1 MTAQLSKFTKNH
13 SIFKMGTF
21 YGLSIAPEW
30 ERNFVDDHCTNVL
43 VWKLEM
49 AAKESSIHPAMSIE
63 TVDNF

>member
-1 MTAQLSKFTKNH
+1 MAYQLHLNNLEVHTDNQKKRV
-13 SIFKMGTF
+13 G
-21 YGLSIAPEW
+21 EW